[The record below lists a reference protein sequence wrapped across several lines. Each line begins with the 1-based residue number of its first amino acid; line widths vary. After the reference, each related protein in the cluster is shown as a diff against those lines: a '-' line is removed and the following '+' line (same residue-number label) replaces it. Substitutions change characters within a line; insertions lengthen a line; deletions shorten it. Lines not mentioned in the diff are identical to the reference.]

1 MKKRIFLSIFLLC
14 AQLFAQ
20 QNFTQ
25 YVNPFIGT
33 GGHGHTYPG
42 ATVPFGMVQ
51 LSPDNGKSG
60 WDWCS
65 GYNISSD
72 TIVGFSH
79 THLSGTGIGDL
90 CDILFMPASLPKDAD
105 ENTIIHEKYL
115 SKFSHNNETASPGYY
130 SVILD
135 DYDIKSELTAAL
147 RSGFQKHTFNKI
159 SKQLISL
166 DLGYTVNWDA
176 PIQTFIQIIDPQTIA
191 GFRLSKGWAN
201 DQRVYFYTKFSKPII
216 NSYLLQDS
224 VYKNNAVQVNG
235 KSVRGIFEFGVPQGE
250 SLLIK
255 TGIST
260 VDIDGAKLNLA
271 NDIKDWNFD
280 KTRKE
285 ALQKWNK
292 ELSKIQFKSND
303 KNIMTTF
310 YTAFYHS
317 MLAPVI
323 YSDVR
328 GNYKGADGKIH
339 KAEGFNRYG
348 IFSLWDTFRAEN
360 PLFTIVQS
368 ERVADMVK
376 SMLASGNE
384 HGYLPVWELLGNE
397 TYCMIGYHSVPV
409 IADAILKGF
418 KGFDYNKAYSA
429 MKKWAMR
436 DSLGLTFY
444 RKMGYIPSDKEKESV
459 SMTLEYAYDDWCIV
473 QTAKYLG
480 NEEDYKYFSARANYY
495 RNLFDPQTGFMRGK
509 TSEGKWITP
518 FDPRNPT
525 IGNHDYTE
533 GNAWQYT
540 WSVQHDVQGLIDL
553 FGGKEKFSNKLD
565 SLFETD
571 SKLVGEN
578 IQPDISGMIGQ
589 YAHGNEPSHHI
600 SYMYDSAGKPWKT
613 QMRVRQIMSKLYN
626 DTNEGLCG
634 NEDCGQMSAWY
645 IFSALGFFPM
655 NPSSGIYVI
664 GSPLVNEATINLG
677 NKKKFHISAR
687 NNSPQN
693 IYIRSV
699 KLNGKILSRS
709 YITHKEILNGGTLEF
724 EMADSP
730 DKSLWSSNSA
740 FPPSMTQIDAPSKI
754 NKNEYAEKVKQQF
767 VHAWDAYKKYAWGHD
782 QLKPLSKSYR
792 DWYGE
797 SLLMTPVDAFDTMEL
812 MGLKE
817 RAKEAKQ
824 IILDNLSFDKD
835 FFVQNFEVTIRLLGG
850 LLSAYQSDNDK
861 KFLDLAEDLGKRLL
875 PAFNSPTGMPYVYVN
890 LKTGAVKGNINNPAE
905 CGTLMLEFGTL
916 SKLTGNPLFY
926 EKAKK
931 GFVECFNR
939 RSKIGLVGTQIN
951 VETGEWTNT
960 ESHISGMI
968 DSYYEY
974 MIKSYLLFGDEDFKK
989 MYDESIA
996 AVNKYLPEE
1005 TNTGYWYSHVDMITG
1020 ERTGE
1025 LFGAL
1030 DAFMPAMLAL
1040 SGDLTR
1046 AEKLEN
1052 SCYRMWT
1059 FWGIE
1064 PEEFNYKTF
1073 EITYP
1078 TYVLRPEIIESAF
1091 YLYRYTK
1098 DPRYLAMGK
1107 TFYESLENYCRL
1119 DEGYAA
1125 LSNMLSKQKTDSMES
1140 FFLAE
1145 TLKYL
1150 YLLFAPEQILDLNK
1164 YVFNTEAHPLK
1175 IFTK

>member
-72 TIVGFSH
+72 PIVGFSH

-105 ENTIIHEKYL
+105 ENTIIHKKYL

-235 KSVRGIFEFGVPQGE
+235 KSVRGIFEFDVPQGE

-323 YSDVR
+323 YSDVN

-397 TYCMIGYHSVPV
+397 TYCMI
-409 IADAILKGF
+409 
-418 KGFDYNKAYSA
+418 
-429 MKKWAMR
+429 
-436 DSLGLTFY
+436 
-444 RKMGYIPSDKEKESV
+444 
-459 SMTLEYAYDDWCIV
+459 
-473 QTAKYLG
+473 
-480 NEEDYKYFSARANYY
+480 
-495 RNLFDPQTGFMRGK
+495 
-509 TSEGKWITP
+509 
-518 FDPRNPT
+518 
-525 IGNHDYTE
+525 
-533 GNAWQYT
+533 
-540 WSVQHDVQGLIDL
+540 
-553 FGGKEKFSNKLD
+553 
-565 SLFETD
+565 
-571 SKLVGEN
+571 
-578 IQPDISGMIGQ
+578 
-589 YAHGNEPSHHI
+589 
-600 SYMYDSAGKPWKT
+600 
-613 QMRVRQIMSKLYN
+613 
-626 DTNEGLCG
+626 
-634 NEDCGQMSAWY
+634 
-645 IFSALGFFPM
+645 
-655 NPSSGIYVI
+655 
-664 GSPLVNEATINLG
+664 
-677 NKKKFHISAR
+677 
-687 NNSPQN
+687 
-693 IYIRSV
+693 
-699 KLNGKILSRS
+699 
-709 YITHKEILNGGTLEF
+709 
-724 EMADSP
+724 
-730 DKSLWSSNSA
+730 
-740 FPPSMTQIDAPSKI
+740 
-754 NKNEYAEKVKQQF
+754 
-767 VHAWDAYKKYAWGHD
+767 
-782 QLKPLSKSYR
+782 
-792 DWYGE
+792 
-797 SLLMTPVDAFDTMEL
+797 
-812 MGLKE
+812 
-817 RAKEAKQ
+817 
-824 IILDNLSFDKD
+824 
-835 FFVQNFEVTIRLLGG
+835 
-850 LLSAYQSDNDK
+850 
-861 KFLDLAEDLGKRLL
+861 
-875 PAFNSPTGMPYVYVN
+875 
-890 LKTGAVKGNINNPAE
+890 
-905 CGTLMLEFGTL
+905 
-916 SKLTGNPLFY
+916 
-926 EKAKK
+926 
-931 GFVECFNR
+931 
-939 RSKIGLVGTQIN
+939 
-951 VETGEWTNT
+951 
-960 ESHISGMI
+960 
-968 DSYYEY
+968 
-974 MIKSYLLFGDEDFKK
+974 
-989 MYDESIA
+989 
-996 AVNKYLPEE
+996 
-1005 TNTGYWYSHVDMITG
+1005 
-1020 ERTGE
+1020 
-1025 LFGAL
+1025 
-1030 DAFMPAMLAL
+1030 
-1040 SGDLTR
+1040 
-1046 AEKLEN
+1046 
-1052 SCYRMWT
+1052 
-1059 FWGIE
+1059 
-1064 PEEFNYKTF
+1064 
-1073 EITYP
+1073 
-1078 TYVLRPEIIESAF
+1078 
-1091 YLYRYTK
+1091 
-1098 DPRYLAMGK
+1098 
-1107 TFYESLENYCRL
+1107 
-1119 DEGYAA
+1119 
-1125 LSNMLSKQKTDSMES
+1125 
-1140 FFLAE
+1140 
-1145 TLKYL
+1145 
-1150 YLLFAPEQILDLNK
+1150 
-1164 YVFNTEAHPLK
+1164 
-1175 IFTK
+1175 